1 MVEDEDPQIRVVG
14 ELLLDPGVAPATAT
28 TVTPPSRSTEL
39 RSPKNS
45 SKWTYPTLRAS
56 WFPGMTTNESH
67 SSRSRYSFAWMN
79 SGLNPNVV
87 RSPEQTTRS
96 GFRSFTSAIAR
107 SIRFGTK

>member
-1 MVEDEDPQIRVVG
+1 M
-14 ELLLDPGVAPATAT
+14 
-28 TVTPPSRSTEL
+28 TPSSRSTEL

-56 WFPGMTTNESH
+56 WFPGMTTNDSH
-67 SSRSRYSFAWMN
+67 SSRSRYSFAWTY

-96 GFRSFTSAIAR
+96 GSRSFTSAIAR
-107 SIRFGTK
+107 SIRLGTKYGPPQCRSEMWAIVNWSPAAIPGV